1 MTLALNLGL
10 DSLDMAELVVFLQDQ
25 YDVSGVLVPD
35 LTTVNKLMAYAA
47 KKIVPNEVS
56 AEPLKISKKWEIK
69 GSRKRS
75 FIAPGKTMPEVF
87 LNNCKRYS
95 HLPACGDD
103 RSGVLTFADMKM
115 RVILLQNIFVICQG
129 NILEFC
135 FRLRPRRSCLS

>member
-1 MTLALNLGL
+1 MWDKELPEIKKWQDVEEDYVPLSSIPEDIQKEGGCQAFRDWRDHLKDIKPEMTLALNLGL

-75 FIAPGKTMPEVF
+75 FIAPGKTMR
-87 LNNCKRYS
+87 KR
-95 HLPACGDD
+95 
-103 RSGVLTFADMKM
+103 
-115 RVILLQNIFVICQG
+115 
-129 NILEFC
+129 C
-135 FRLRPRRSCLS
+135 F